1 MVTDGLSW
9 LSTTFSLCSPLSN
22 IIQLGQWLYDIWFE
36 LAESRTVLHLFI
48 VFLLF
53 FIILT
58 ANYPYPTDFLEPL
71 PAWPLNVC

>member
-9 LSTTFSLCSPLSN
+9 ISTTFSLCSDLSN
-22 IIQLGQWLYDIWFE
+22 INQLTQWLYDIWFE
-36 LAESRTVLHLFI
+36 LAESRTIFI
-48 VFLLF
+48 YLLF
-53 FIILT
+53 FIVLT